1 MKLSTFLLAL
11 FILLALAVMAND
23 CCDLCGLK
31 TKGGPRGIANHI
43 KSCPVRRTRQAAAA
57 AHAASVSA
65 AAAVPA
71 PVPQI
76 QPVQEEIPHV
86 SVLRGKFR
94 IFIYLSLTGHSAC
107 ACISSAAVARTWRS
121 SAPSPTSA
129 QKISRRFTG
138 SP

>member
-76 QPVQEEIPHV
+76 QPVQEEIPHDLAV
-86 SVLRGKFR
+86 VR
-94 IFIYLSLTGHSAC
+94 
-107 ACISSAAVARTWRS
+107 AVAHVCPKDIATIYRQ
-121 SAPSPTSA
+121 PLVL
-129 QKISRRFTG
+129 
-138 SP
+138 